1 MKTTLKKISI
11 ATAIILTSQLALAAE
26 IIEKPS
32 KVKKAIANTTI
43 DFSGGKGVVVEY
55 FAADGT
61 ARGRSNKNGVF
72 TGKWFVRPDATLCV
86 VHDDPNQSG
95 CVFVLRRKHEI
106 EFHRFDDVLE
116 GPFPIVKG
124 NPNRL

>member
-43 DFSGGKGVVVEY
+43 DFSGGKVVNAHCSIC
-55 FAADGT
+55 F
-61 ARGRSNKNGVF
+61 
-72 TGKWFVRPDATLCV
+72 
-86 VHDDPNQSG
+86 
-95 CVFVLRRKHEI
+95 HEI
-106 EFHRFDDVLE
+106 F
-116 GPFPIVKG
+116 
-124 NPNRL
+124 